1 MFQSSMI
8 MRKRPLQPVAQPKPS
23 HAGVT
28 QQMVRQH
35 ASSLFRDV
43 FPEKPLSQR
52 QWRLVEEDLVRK
64 LERDGL

>member
-1 MFQSSMI
+1 LITI
-8 MRKRPLQPVAQPKPS
+8 MRKRESQLDAQPKPY
-23 HAGVT
+23 HDGVT

-43 FPEKPLSQR
+43 FPAKPLSQR
-52 QWRLVEEDLVRK
+52 QWRLAEEDLVRK